1 VWSFGGRWGP
11 YPVPYSTV
19 DILLLEMQY
28 WSSAVLCCAVLCCAV
43 LCCAIWDSARL
54 ASGPLILTVLSWT
67 GLYDAPHRTEGELI
81 KIYLSGGW
89 LFIGPVPRAP
99 LPCLTRKASAS
110 ASARATPTPTPT
122 PTPTLTASTTTAPAK
137 PALVRSGC
145 GCGSG
150 SGSGFG
156 SAVQTHVS
164 LFLCVILCS
173 FFFFLCTS

>member
-1 VWSFGGRWGP
+1 
-11 YPVPYSTV
+11 
-19 DILLLEMQY
+19 
-28 WSSAVLCCAVLCCAV
+28 VLCCAV

-122 PTPTLTASTTTAPAK
+122 PTLTASTTTAPAK